1 MAQQEVTATDYM
13 LKQLDMCLG
22 SITEDSDTVTLSYP
36 RQYKNASAL
45 SQLNVGQ
52 LAFSELHTLND
63 DDDHFPIFHPN
74 LVVLFSR
81 VLEEGTTNFLTTE
94 QERLWNRYISYAW
107 EIPSEDS
114 GDSEDSEDSGDSGDS
129 GDGCTCEPYVLPLMT
144 TAVRGGAKLRK
155 GDSLGNVELTSGGG
169 MYVDVTSLDDQITEL
184 ETKAAELNGETTDS
198 STDTSTTSEE
208 TA

>member
-1 MAQQEVTATDYM
+1 MAQQEVTARLDDYM
-13 LKQLDMCLG
+13 LKQLDMYLG

-36 RQYKNASAL
+36 KQHKNAAAL

-52 LAFSELHTLND
+52 LTFSELHTLND

-74 LVVLFSR
+74 LVILFSR
-81 VLEEGTTNFLTTE
+81 VLKEGTTNFLTTE
-94 QERLWNRYISYAW
+94 QERLWNSYIFYERKRPDTTPEPDVPDPENPDTES
-107 EIPSEDS
+107 
-114 GDSEDSEDSGDSGDS
+114 
-129 GDGCTCEPYVLPLMT
+129 CTCEPYKLPLMT
-144 TAVRGGAKLRK
+144 TTVRGGAKLRK
-155 GDSLGNVELTSGGG
+155 GDSLGNVELTSGEG

-184 ETKAAELNGETTDS
+184 ENKAAELNGETTDS